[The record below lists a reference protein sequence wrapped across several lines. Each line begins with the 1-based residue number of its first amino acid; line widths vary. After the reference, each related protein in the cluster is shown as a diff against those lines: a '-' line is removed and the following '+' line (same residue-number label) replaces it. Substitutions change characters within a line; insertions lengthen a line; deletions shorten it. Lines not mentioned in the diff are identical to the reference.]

1 MVFWRKEREEITSLF
16 SGTAETP
23 SESAEQESGV
33 LHRFKRAVARTRQ
46 QLVERF
52 HDLTQGKRAIDPAL
66 LETLEETLLATD
78 MGPRTVMEILEKA
91 RIALDRDALRDL
103 EALKAFLQSE
113 LLAILRRVERSEGE
127 LPEDRL
133 RRSDVR
139 PYVILVVGVNGTGK
153 TTTIGKLAHRL
164 KRQGFSV
171 LLCGADT
178 FRAAATDQLEIWA
191 ERAGVPMI
199 GQQPGADPAAVL
211 FDALRSAKARRAD
224 VVIADTAGR
233 LHTKLNLMHELQ
245 KMCRVAAREVEGAPH
260 DVLLVLDAVTGQNG
274 LEQARRFLEAVRVTG
289 LILTKLDGTAKGGI
303 VIAIAKELGLPI
315 HYVGVGEAL
324 EDLVEFSPE
333 AYVRSL
339 FEG

>member
-1 MVFWRKEREEITSLF
+1 MGLWRREGGEITSLF
-16 SGTAETP
+16 SEPSDAS
-23 SESAEQESGV
+23 SESSSGSGL

-46 QLVERF
+46 NLLERF
-52 HDLTQGKRAIDPAL
+52 HDLAQGKREMDPAL
-66 LETLEETLLATD
+66 LEELEEALIATD
-78 MGPRTVMEILEKA
+78 MGPRTVMELVEKA
-91 RIALDRDALRDL
+91 RQALDREALRDVD
-103 EALKAFLQSE
+103 AVKGFVQSE
-113 LLAILRRVERSEGE
+113 LLALLTGVVRSESPAIE
-127 LPEDRL
+127 ERL
-133 RRSDVR
+133 RRSTVR

-164 KRQGFSV
+164 KRQGVSV
-171 LLCGADT
+171 MLCGADT
-178 FRAAATDQLEIWA
+178 FRAAAMDQLQVWA

-211 FDALRSAKARRAD
+211 FDALRSAKARRTD

-289 LILTKLDGTAKGGI
+289 LIVTKLDGTAKGGI

-315 HYVGVGEAL
+315 YYVGVGEAV
-324 EDLVEFSPE
+324 EDLIEFSPH